1 MKAKRF
7 LAKVLAVTMLFTAAG
22 AVMPDSFEEDISV
35 TASSEVSEPDE
46 AAYSKLIEECRVISH
61 INGTKAPE

>member
-1 MKAKRF
+1 
-7 LAKVLAVTMLFTAAG
+7 MLFTAAG
-22 AVMPDSFEEDISV
+22 AVMPDSFAEDISV